1 MSDKIELFVNKIK
14 IEHFLSYTID
24 ADLFTPADAFYLEL
38 ANSETEIKA
47 GLICE
52 LKVNDQLELTGIID
66 KITRRVSKYGVS
78 LSVEGRDY
86 MGLLVDSYCE
96 QFITVE
102 NKKLKD
108 LAELLLAK
116 VPFINRKGIVY
127 QQNVTGKIKGKK
139 QKASGSYLSAI
150 DSAQKISQIEPGMTI
165 FDVLNGVARSRGML
179 FYSLPNG
186 TLVFGRPMATGEP
199 EYTLQMLK
207 TGYGNNVLESDV
219 CNDISRRYSKVTVIG
234 QQQGGQTVTTA
245 ASINTGGPSH
255 CQTDS
260 SMPFYK
266 PYVTKDNN
274 DGLTPSQNARLIM
287 EKQKREGKQLNYTVA
302 RHSQNG
308 KNWTIN
314 SLCRIKDEIQTIDGK
329 KIDGD
334 YLIYGRTF
342 ELSKQSGPTT
352 KLKLGVPGLIA

>member
-1 MSDKIELFVNKIK
+1 MPDKIDLFVNKTR
-14 IEHFLSYTID
+14 IERFLSYSID

-38 ANSETEIKA
+38 ANPETEIKA

-78 LSVEGRDY
+78 LSVEGRDL

-96 QFITVE
+96 KFITVE

-108 LAELLLAK
+108 LAALLLAD
-116 VPFINRKGIVY
+116 VPYINRKGIVY
-127 QQNVTGKIKGKK
+127 QHNVAGKIKGRK
-139 QKASGSYLSAI
+139 QKKSESYLSSL
-150 DSAQKISQIEPGMTI
+150 DDAQKISQIEPGMTI

-179 FYSLPNG
+179 FYCLPNG

-207 TGYGNNVLESDV
+207 NGSGNNVLESDV

-234 QQQGGQTVTTA
+234 QRQGGETITTA
-245 ASINTGGPSH
+245 ASINTGGPSY
-255 CQTDS
+255 CQKDATY
-260 SMPFYK
+260 PFYK

-274 DGLTPSQNARLIM
+274 DGLTPSQHARLIM
-287 EKQKREGKQLNYTVA
+287 EKQKREGKQLTYTVA
-302 RHSQNG
+302 RHSQQG

-314 SLCRIKDEIQTIDGK
+314 ALCRVKDEVQTIDGAA
-329 KIDGD
+329 IDGD